1 MIGISRL
8 INGNK
13 FLKETC
19 QVCEIFI
26 AKIVPMFHKMYLGA
40 DSKGVRFW
48 TPRPEYIR
56 PWQPLDMPMVCFFF
70 FFSIWVLFHE
80 HSQFTGQQGMGEGI
94 YLTPLYHF
102 HLPDISRAIMTES
115 SPLHIA
121 SSRA

>member
-8 INGNK
+8 INGNEC
-13 FLKETC
+13 LKETC

-56 PWQPLDMPMVCFFF
+56 PWQPLDMPLVCFFPSF
-70 FFSIWVLFHE
+70 VCGFCFMNIHNSQDSRERGRVSI
-80 HSQFTGQQGMGEGI
+80 
-94 YLTPLYHF
+94 
-102 HLPDISRAIMTES
+102 
-115 SPLHIA
+115 
-121 SSRA
+121 